1 MGKSDLKK
9 YLMDILLVLAL
20 TMSAEG
26 KRDKLMTV
34 SLDSSSSGSFGNWIF
49 KNKEHGETSAAAS
62 LVCIFSLNEFTL
74 STGSSGAW
82 STLYIESKG
91 RQSGDSVTETYVR
104 GSELQ
109 IPDCTDYFME
119 NLQRLS
125 DTNYVP
131 TKWITVVRK
140 HAEVIVDDDV
150 IFSVFKK
157 YCKRRPPIDTRKG
170 KLNLFHNFR

>member
-91 RQSGDSVTETYVR
+91 RQSGDSVT
-104 GSELQ
+104 
-109 IPDCTDYFME
+109 
-119 NLQRLS
+119 
-125 DTNYVP
+125 
-131 TKWITVVRK
+131 WITVVRK